1 MWGKKTSHALRLIL
15 SDAPETYENA
25 SWKSPCPQIFWWAR
39 AGRCEFSKRIQIHV
53 RVRITCSHTCS
64 HASNFSRVF
73 EFTCACALHAC
84 MHVHIPFLR
93 YYKNQPRMSA
103 SKSMQGVARVSM
115 HGMKLD
121 LFPDVCHCP
130 VLSARARGLF
140 PTCTCVFVRWK
151 QRTE

>member
-1 MWGKKTSHALRLIL
+1 MRPKHMKMRPGNH
-15 SDAPETYENA
+15 
-25 SWKSPCPQIFWWAR
+25 
-39 AGRCEFSKRIQIHV
+39 HV
-53 RVRITCSHTCS
+53 RRFSGGPGLDVVNFPREFKFTCACALHAFIHHITCS
-64 HASNFSRVF
+64 HASNFSREF